1 MDRTQNSFA
10 SAVQAVPHNVKVRKL
25 LKGFLWFSAAF
36 ALSAL
41 LLWASL
47 KYGLPIIEDSP
58 VPLL

>member
-1 MDRTQNSFA
+1 MDRTQIAFA
-10 SAVQAVPHNVKVRKL
+10 SAAKAVPGKVEFRNL

-47 KYGLPIIEDSP
+47 KYGIPLTDDSP
-58 VPLL
+58 VPLS